1 MLTRIGGFPRIGALM
16 LFARDVSTRSGIDN
30 VNRPLSFM
38 MCLLASGFVIISAFA
53 HDYKTGDIV
62 IEHPWARATPPGA
75 ANGAGYLVLKN
86 HGQIADELLAVSSV
100 VADRVE
106 VHTHV
111 VEEDVMKMRKVDSLE
126 ILPDEEV
133 VLAPGG
139 LHLMLIDLKHQLTE
153 GETFPVE
160 LTFEHA
166 GSTTIEVKVQKDNDD
181 KQGEHQQHTTE

>member
-1 MLTRIGGFPRIGALM
+1 MNQPR
-16 LFARDVSTRSGIDN
+16 
-30 VNRPLSFM
+30 SFM
-38 MCLLASGFVIISAFA
+38 MCLLASGCLIISAFA

-86 HGQIADELLAVSSV
+86 HGQIADKLLAASSV

-106 VHTHV
+106 VHTHIM
-111 VEEDVMKMRKVDSLE
+111 EEEVMKMRKVDSLE
-126 ILPDEEV
+126 LPPGGDV

-139 LHLMLIDLKHQLTE
+139 LHLMLIGLKHQLTD

-166 GSTTIEVKVQKDNDD
+166 GSTTIEIQVQKDDENEHE
-181 KQGEHQQHTTE
+181 GHQQHTTE